1 MFISGKI
8 KIIFYFLLTSL
19 ISSVPLQSQ
28 QYQRV
33 IDQPVVIG
41 PNGPFNNP
49 FSGGFNNIEHQ
60 FIDIDNDGDYDLF
73 FLNSDRTFGWF
84 ENIGNKFNPHFR
96 LSTDTI
102 PGLYIS
108 DWFFFL
114 DIDDDSDYDIFTGN
128 TEYITF
134 LRNTGNPV
142 SPAFIIEQDTL
153 KDNDGNPII
162 SEFGSNPVFVDID
175 GDGDFDLLSGNS
187 AGTVTFYENI
197 GNAQQFDFRFITN
210 FWQNILIIG
219 GREDDP
225 RHGSSSF
232 DFADIDNDGDQDLIW
247 GDFFSRSLYYIE
259 NQGTA
264 ASPSMQLVSTVFP
277 LNSDSIY
284 TSGYNMPRFVDIDGN
299 GLLDLFVSV
308 LYDPTVPQ
316 SLMYYK
322 NEGTPQQPN
331 HIKITDDFIYTL
343 DVGNNSHP
351 VFIDIDGDGDLDLFI
366 GSLNNPLGSLHFFE
380 NQGTSSNPEYFYADS
395 LYAGI
400 QSDLSVVPSFG
411 DLDNDGD
418 YDLLIGRFDGRIS
431 FYRNDGTAINPDFI
445 YVEELRDVNQ
455 NIIDIGT
462 SASPFLIDIDGD
474 NDFDL
479 VIGAFNGRFYLYK
492 NVGDAFN
499 YSFELVENY
508 FSDLD
513 VGDNSTPVLF
523 DYSGDGKLELF
534 SGSRHGNIF
543 HYSNEGSVE
552 FPVWNLISANFLNQN
567 FGGYSVPCF
576 VDIDND
582 SDTDLILGNVKGG
595 LYFYRNL
602 SVSNVNESGQNP
614 KQYNII
620 EAFPNPF
627 NPVLNII
634 VNLELSGNASV
645 QAFNLLGEKV
655 KDIYSGYL
663 DVGKHLFRW
672 DGTNDSYVYLPS
684 GNYFIRFSAG
694 ETYSIVKITYLK

>member
-8 KIIFYFLLTSL
+8 KIIFYFLSISL
-19 ISSVPLQSQ
+19 IASVPLQSQ

-33 IDQPVVIG
+33 IDQPFVIG

-49 FSGGFNNIEHQ
+49 FSGGFNNMEHQ

-73 FLNSDRTFGWF
+73 FLNSDGTYGWF
-84 ENIGNKFNPHFR
+84 ENTGDKFNPHFS
-96 LSTDTI
+96 LSIDTI

-114 DIDDDSDYDIFTGN
+114 DIDDDGDYDLFTGN

-134 LRNTGNPV
+134 LRNAGNPL

-175 GDGDFDLLSGNS
+175 GDGDYDLLSGNS

-219 GREDDP
+219 GREADP

-264 ASPSMQLVSTVFP
+264 ASPSMQLVSSVFP
-277 LNSDSIY
+277 INSDSVY

-316 SLMYYK
+316 SLMYFK

-343 DVGNNSHP
+343 DAGNNSHP

-418 YDLLIGRFDGRIS
+418 YDLLIGRFDGKIS
-431 FYRNDGTAINPDFI
+431 FYRNDGTASNPDFI

-474 NDFDL
+474 NDYDL

-552 FPVWNLISANFLNQN
+552 FPVWNLVSANFLNQN
-567 FGGYSVPCF
+567 FGGYSVPCL

-602 SVSNVNESGQNP
+602 SVSNVDERDQNP
-614 KQYNII
+614 KQYNLI

-627 NPVLNII
+627 NPVLNIM
-634 VNLELSGNASV
+634 VNLELSGTASV

-655 KDIYSGYL
+655 KEIYSGYL

-672 DGTNDSYVYLPS
+672 DGTNDSYVSLPS
-684 GNYFIRFSAG
+684 GNYFILFRTG
-694 ETYSIVKITYLK
+694 EIYSTVKITYLK